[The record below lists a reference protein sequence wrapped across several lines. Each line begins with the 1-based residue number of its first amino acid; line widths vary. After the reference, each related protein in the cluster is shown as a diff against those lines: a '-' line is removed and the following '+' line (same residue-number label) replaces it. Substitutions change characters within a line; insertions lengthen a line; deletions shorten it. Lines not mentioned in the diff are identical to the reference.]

1 MARIAEAELE
11 RIKREVSLVELVQRE
26 GIVLRRHGADWI
38 GLCPFHNDS
47 NPSLVITPSKNLWH
61 CLGAC
66 QAGGSVIDWVMRRE
80 RLSFRH
86 AAEELRKSLPGGS
99 AGPGLALSPDMSDA
113 ALLSAVVGFYHQ
125 ALLTSPEPI
134 AYLSRR
140 GLNHREA
147 IEHFKLG
154 YANRTL
160 TYQLPEGKAGRA
172 LRERLEGLGVY
183 RASGHEHLNGSLV
196 VPIFGE
202 GGEVVNCYGRK
213 IRDDLREGTPAHLYL
228 PGPHRGVWNRAGL
241 AGASDVILCEAL
253 LDALTFW
260 VAGFRNVTSSYGVS
274 GFTAEHL
281 AALKCCG
288 ATRVLIAYDRDEAGE
303 RAAADLA
310 GALLGEGLRAARVVF
325 PQGMD
330 ANAFALAHEPAARSL
345 DYLLR
350 QAVAMEPATSAQR
363 QAPPSGDPGQPAS
376 SLAASVAAGE
386 ERGGGV
392 GGVLRAPPPPPPAP
406 SPESSLSV
414 LPSPVSLP
422 PVSVPSSPS
431 EPAAGKPPVIQG
443 EDLWLELGE
452 RRYRVRGL
460 LSNTSPDLLKVNLL
474 ARRGER
480 VHVDTLDLYAA
491 RPRAVFAAQ
500 AAAELDVAAE
510 ILRKDLGS
518 VLLQCEALL
527 AAAPATAAAGASVPA
542 REAMSPAERE
552 AALRLLRDPAL
563 LDRILCD
570 MGRAGV
576 VGEETNKLV
585 GYLAALS
592 RKLAQP
598 LALIVQSASA
608 AGKTALVD
616 AILALVPPEE
626 TIQYSAVTGQALF
639 YLAETDLRHKV
650 LSIVEETGAERA
662 SYALKLLQSEGELT
676 IASTGKDPKTG
687 KLVTHGYRVEGP
699 VMIVLTTT
707 AVDLDEELVNRALVL
722 AVDETQD
729 QTRAIHDAQRRRRTL
744 EGRLAQAE
752 RELLLRLH
760 QNAQRLLD
768 PLAVV
773 NAYAPQLT
781 FSDAQTRSR
790 RDHEKYLTLI
800 DTIALLHQHQR
811 PAQTSERDGVRLRYI
826 EVRSS
831 DIALA
836 NRLAAHV
843 LGHSL
848 DELPPQTRRCLTT
861 LDRWVGEQ
869 CERHQLQRS
878 DVRFLARDVREV
890 TGLGVTQVKLHLRRL
905 VELEYV
911 LVHRAPRGQG
921 VAYELVYEG
930 QGEDGTPFLTGLID
944 AAQLARPG
952 YDVKRSASQ
961 AQRAGPGRPVVGG
974 VSGGGRSAIA
984 APSSLSD
991 TTLRVHEPV
1000 LLESAAHG

>member
-1 MARIAEAELE
+1 MGRIAEAELE
-11 RIKREVSLVELVQRE
+11 RIKREVSLLERVRGE
-26 GIVLRRHGADWI
+26 GIVLRRHGAEWI
-38 GLCPFHNDS
+38 GPCPFHNDS
-47 NPSLVITPSKNLWH
+47 SPSLVITPSRNLWH

-80 RLSFRH
+80 RVSFSH
-86 AAEELRKSLPGGS
+86 AAGQLRKNLPGGS
-99 AGPGLALSPDMSDA
+99 AGPGLALSPDLRDG
-113 ALLSAVVGFYHQ
+113 ALLTAVVEFYHQ
-125 ALLTSPEPI
+125 TLLQSGEAI
-134 AYLSRR
+134 AYLTKR

-147 IEHFKLG
+147 IEHFRLG

-160 TYQLPEGKAGRA
+160 TYQLPEGRAGRA
-172 LRERLEGLGVY
+172 VRERLERLGIF
-183 RASGHEHLNGSLV
+183 RGSGHEHLNGSLV
-196 VPIFGE
+196 VPVFDAE
-202 GGEVVNCYGRK
+202 GGVVSCYGRK
-213 IRDDLREGTPAHLYL
+213 IRDDLREGTQRHLYL
-228 PGPHRGVWNRAGL
+228 PGPHRGVWNRAGIQ
-241 AGASDVILCEAL
+241 GAREVILCEAL
-253 LDALTFW
+253 LDALSFW
-260 VAGFRNVTSSYGVS
+260 VAGFKNVTASCGVS

-281 AALKCCG
+281 AAIKASG
-288 ATRVLIAYDRDEAGE
+288 AARVLIAYDRDDAGE
-303 RAAADLA
+303 SAAGELA
-310 GALLGEGLRAARVVF
+310 GVLLGEGLRSARVVF
-325 PQGMD
+325 PQGTD
-330 ANAFALAHEPAARSL
+330 VNAFALAHEPAARSL

-392 GGVLRAPPPPPPAP
+392 GGVLRAPPHPPP
-406 SPESSLSV
+406 S
-414 LPSPVSLP
+414 
-422 PVSVPSSPS
+422 
-431 EPAAGKPPVIQG
+431 PAAAKPPVIQG
-443 EDLWLELGE
+443 EDIWLERGE

-474 ARRGER
+474 VRRGER

-491 RPRAVFAAQ
+491 RPRAALVAQ
-500 AAAELDVAAE
+500 AAAELDVAQDVV
-510 ILRKDLGS
+510 RKDLGS

-527 AAAPATAAAGASVPA
+527 AAAPATAAAAGASASA

-552 AALRLLRDPAL
+552 AALALLRDPAL
-563 LDRILCD
+563 LDRILAD
-570 MGRAGV
+570 MGLAGV

-592 RKLAQP
+592 RKLSQP

-608 AGKTALVD
+608 AGKTSLVN

-626 TIQYSAVTGQALF
+626 TIQYSAVTAQALF

-650 LSIVEETGAERA
+650 LSIVEEAGAERA
-662 SYALKLLQSEGELT
+662 SYALRLLQSEGELS

-752 RELLLRLH
+752 REILLRLH

-768 PLAVV
+768 AVAVV
-773 NAYAPQLT
+773 NPYAPQLT
-781 FSDAQTRSR
+781 FTDAQTRAR

-800 DTIALLHQHQR
+800 DAIALLHQHQR
-811 PAQTSERDGVRLRYI
+811 EKKRADRGGVSLSYI
-826 EVRSS
+826 EVSPS

-869 CERHQLQRS
+869 CERHQLHRS

-890 TGLGVTQVKLHLRRL
+890 TSLGATQVKLHLRRL

-921 VAYELVYEG
+921 VGYELVYEG

-944 AAQLARPG
+944 AEQLARPG
-952 YDVKRSASQ
+952 YDVERSASH
-961 AQRAGPGRPVVGG
+961 AQRSGPGRLLVGG
-974 VSGGGRSAIA
+974 VSGGGRSAAA
-984 APSSLSD
+984 APSSLRG
-991 TTLRVHEPV
+991 TTLGVHEPV

>member
-11 RIKREVSLVELVQRE
+11 RIEREVSLLERVRGE
-26 GIVLRRHGADWI
+26 GIVLRRHGAEWI
-38 GLCPFHNDS
+38 GSCPFHNNS
-47 NPSLVITPSKNLWH
+47 SPSLVITPSRNLWH

-66 QAGGSVIDWVMRRE
+66 RAGGSVIDWVMRRE
-80 RLSFRH
+80 GVSFRH

-99 AGPGLALSPDMSDA
+99 AGPGLALSPDMREG
-113 ALLSAVVGFYHQ
+113 ALLTGVVEFYHQ
-125 ALLTSPEPI
+125 TLLQSEEAI
-134 AYLSRR
+134 AYLTKR

-160 TYQLPEGKAGRA
+160 TYQLPEGRAGRA
-172 LRERLEGLGVY
+172 LRERLERLGIF

-196 VPIFGE
+196 VPIFDE
-202 GGEVVNCYGRK
+202 AGEVVCCYGRK
-213 IRDDLREGTPAHLYL
+213 IRDDLREGTARHLYL

-241 AGASDVILCEAL
+241 QGAREVILCEAL
-253 LDALTFW
+253 LDALSFW
-260 VAGFRNVTSSYGVS
+260 VAGFKNVTASYGVS
-274 GFTAEHL
+274 GPTAEHL
-281 AALKCCG
+281 AAIKASG
-288 ATRVLIAYDRDEAGE
+288 AARVLIAYDRDDAGE
-303 RAAADLA
+303 RAAGELA
-310 GALLGEGLRAARVVF
+310 GVLLGEGLSSARVVF

-330 ANAFALAHEPAARSL
+330 VNAFALAHEPAARSL

-350 QAVAMEPATSAQR
+350 QAVAIEPAAPRAERPASPSA
-363 QAPPSGDPGQPAS
+363 APREPAS
-376 SLAASVAAGE
+376 SLAASVAAEE
-386 ERGGGV
+386 ERGGV
-392 GGVLRAPPPPPPAP
+392 VVARPPPPR
-406 SPESSLSV
+406 SP
-414 LPSPVSLP
+414 
-422 PVSVPSSPS
+422 SVPSSPAS
-431 EPAAGKPPVIQG
+431 LSSRSAPTSGKPAPIQG
-443 EDLWLELGE
+443 EDIWLELGE

-460 LSNTSPDLLKVNLL
+460 LNNTSPDLLKVNLL
-474 ARRGER
+474 VRRGER

-491 RPRAVFAAQ
+491 RPRAVFVAQ
-500 AAAELDVAAE
+500 AAVELDVTQE
-510 ILRKDLGS
+510 VVRKDLGR
-518 VLLQCEALL
+518 VLLQCEALM
-527 AAAPATAAAGASVPA
+527 AASPPAVAATGAPA
-542 REAMSPAERE
+542 REAMSPGDRD
-552 AALRLLRDPAL
+552 AALALLRDPRL
-563 LDRILCD
+563 LDRILAD

-592 RKLAQP
+592 RKLSQP

-608 AGKTALVD
+608 AGKTSLVD

-626 TIQYSAVTGQALF
+626 TIQYSAVTAQALF
-639 YLAETDLRHKV
+639 YLSETDLRHKV

-662 SYALKLLQSEGELT
+662 SYALKLLQSEGGLT

-687 KLVTHGYRVEGP
+687 KLVTYGYRVEGP
-699 VMIVLTTT
+699 VMIVLTTS
-707 AVDLDEELVNRALVL
+707 AVNLDEELVNRALVL

-768 PLAVV
+768 PIAVV
-773 NAYAPQLT
+773 NPYAPQLT
-781 FSDAQTRSR
+781 FSDAQTRAR

-800 DTIALLHQHQR
+800 DAIALLHQHQR
-811 PAQTSERDGVRLRYI
+811 ERRSVDRGGVSLRYI
-826 EVRSS
+826 EVSSS

-861 LDRWVGEQ
+861 LDRWVVER

-890 TGLGVTQVKLHLRRL
+890 TGLGATQVKLHLRRL

-944 AAQLARPG
+944 AEQLARPG
-952 YDVKRSASQ
+952 YDVERSASQ
-961 AQRAGPGRPVVGG
+961 AGRSGPSRPLVGG
-974 VSGGGRSAIA
+974 VSGGGRSAAA
-984 APSSLSD
+984 APSSLRGTASG
-991 TTLRVHEPV
+991 VHEPV